1 MNGEQAQTTRS
12 PTVESEW
19 IARVSRLVL
28 RQNPLWNGNIKR
40 WQKYII
46 GGKKVADTNEIYF
59 ITWNSCC
66 RIFVRYLLR
75 NDRNDYR
82 VNRDIFSYYDQ
93 LRYDLIIDLLWKVL
107 FLNIDLLWKLL
118 FLNIDLLWKILF
130 LSIDIIFIVCEV
142 YGFLWSFYTV
152 MNYGQI
158 KWINDNCQIVYR
170 KDTVLKRRLLK
181 KYKIEEN
188 KVFHV
193 TLELFW
199 KETEFI
205 FGSFEQF

>member
-1 MNGEQAQTTRS
+1 MQI
-12 PTVESEW
+12 PTKSTLSLETLAVEY
-19 IARVSRLVL
+19 LC
-28 RQNPLWNGNIKR
+28 
-40 WQKYII
+40 
-46 GGKKVADTNEIYF
+46 D
-59 ITWNSCC
+59 
-66 RIFVRYLLR
+66 IFWEMI
-75 NDRNDYR
+75 NDYR
-82 VNRDIFSYYDQ
+82 INRDFFSYYDQ

-107 FLNIDLLWKLL
+107 FLNID
-118 FLNIDLLWKILF
+118 
-130 LSIDIIFIVCEV
+130 IIFIVCEV
-142 YGFLWSFYTV
+142 YGFLWSFYTI

-158 KWINDNCQIVYR
+158 KWMNDNCQIVYR

>member
-46 GGKKVADTNEIYF
+46 GGKKLQIPTKSTLSLETLAVEYLCD
-59 ITWNSCC
+59 
-66 RIFVRYLLR
+66 IFWEMI
-75 NDRNDYR
+75 NDYR
-82 VNRDIFSYYDQ
+82 INRDFFSYYDQ
-93 LRYDLIIDLLWKVL
+93 LRLYLIIDLLWKVL

-142 YGFLWSFYTV
+142 YGFLWSFYTI

-158 KWINDNCQIVYR
+158 KWMNDNCQIVYR

>member
-46 GGKKVADTNEIYF
+46 GGKKLQIPTKSTLSLETLAVEYLCD
-59 ITWNSCC
+59 
-66 RIFVRYLLR
+66 IFWEMI
-75 NDRNDYR
+75 NDYR
-82 VNRDIFSYYDQ
+82 INRDFFSYYDQ
-93 LRYDLIIDLLWKVL
+93 LRLYLIIDLLWKVL

-118 FLNIDLLWKILF
+118 FLNID
-130 LSIDIIFIVCEV
+130 IIFIICERWSV
-142 YGFLWSFYTV
+142 YGFFWSFYTV

-170 KDTVLKRRLLK
+170 KDTV
-181 KYKIEEN
+181 
-188 KVFHV
+188 
-193 TLELFW
+193 FW
-199 KETEFI
+199 SEDY
-205 FGSFEQF
+205 